1 MATLPDIRP
10 DYANTSKS
18 VKPRV
23 IKNDFGDGYSQR
35 TADGL
40 NNTLATWNVGWIGR
54 PTADIDTLET
64 FFEDNKGYIAFEW
77 TPERESVEKK
87 FICSEW
93 SRSFVWNGND
103 SITAK
108 FEEVS
113 DL

>member
-1 MATLPDIRP
+1 MATLPNIRP
-10 DYANTSKS
+10 DYANTTKS

-23 IKNDFGDGYSQR
+23 IKNEFGDGYSQR
-35 TADGL
+35 IADGI
-40 NNTLATWNVGWIGR
+40 NSTLAEWSVGWTGR
-54 PTADIDTLET
+54 VKADIDTLEA
-64 FFEDNKGYIAFEW
+64 FFEGLKGYIAFEW

-87 FICSEW
+87 FICPEW
-93 SRSFVWNGND
+93 TRTYIWDGND